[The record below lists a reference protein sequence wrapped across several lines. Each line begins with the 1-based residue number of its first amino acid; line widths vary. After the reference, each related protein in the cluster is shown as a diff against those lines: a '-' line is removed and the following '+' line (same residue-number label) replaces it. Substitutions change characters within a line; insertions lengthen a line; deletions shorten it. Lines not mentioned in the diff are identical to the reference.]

1 MVNLDESIEKEIESI
16 YANIKREVKHLQN
29 YNKSPQKNK
38 NNRITYKSCDT
49 YNSTQRPKFFF

>member
-29 YNKSPQKNK
+29 YNKEPSKE
-38 NNRITYKSCDT
+38 
-49 YNSTQRPKFFF
+49 